1 MVPSLPLLPCES
13 SVSVK
18 ENPDR
23 KKYIYLIQISV
34 FHDKKARN
42 AFVRNGTI
50 FPTLLQWISYIKIHK
65 NTCNGKRNG
74 LSVFTKYV
82 NK

>member
-18 ENPDR
+18 EKPDR
-23 KKYIYLIQISV
+23 KKYIYILFKSL
-34 FHDKKARN
+34 FSMTKKARN
-42 AFVRNGTI
+42 AFVRNGTT
-50 FPTLLQWISYIKIHK
+50 FPTLLQWISYIKMHK

-74 LSVFTKYV
+74 VH
-82 NK
+82 